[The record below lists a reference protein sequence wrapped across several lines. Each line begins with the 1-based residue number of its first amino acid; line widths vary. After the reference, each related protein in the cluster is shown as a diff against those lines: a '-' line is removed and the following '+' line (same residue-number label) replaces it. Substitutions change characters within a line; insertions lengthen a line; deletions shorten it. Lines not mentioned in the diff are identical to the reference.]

1 MKSILSQ
8 HKQFNKLLTS
18 SNIGLAEVPEA
29 AAVVDTLRTTSPFRG
44 VSAGEPEVGLE
55 NLTTSENNKYYLLVV
70 ILNSQDP

>member
-1 MKSILSQ
+1 
-8 HKQFNKLLTS
+8 LLTS